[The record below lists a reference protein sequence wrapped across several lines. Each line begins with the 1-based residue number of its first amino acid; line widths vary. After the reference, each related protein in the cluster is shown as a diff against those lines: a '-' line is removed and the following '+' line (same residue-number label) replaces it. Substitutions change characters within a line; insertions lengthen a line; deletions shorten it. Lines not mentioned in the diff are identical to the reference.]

1 MTLVICRRA
10 LDIAAVREGGLSEA
24 ALALERDQSID
35 GRVSEDD
42 RLGDDTWQQRH
53 LQPEVVRLLT

>member
-1 MTLVICRRA
+1 MTPVICRRA

-42 RLGDDTWQQRH
+42 RLGDGTWQQRH
-53 LQPEVVRLLT
+53 LQPEVARLLT